1 MSAISRLRKS
11 LPKLE
16 KEYQARLAS
25 GEHSAELD
33 MMKKII
39 DQARATLAK
48 DKKNF
53 AKSAEK

>member
-16 KEYQARLAS
+16 KEYQARLAA
-25 GEHSAELD
+25 GEHSVELD
-33 MMKKII
+33 MMKKVL
-39 DQARATLAK
+39 DQAKAVLEK
-48 DKKNF
+48 DTEIF